1 MDRSFVRGAISLAAL
16 LTTTVVAQ
24 AGAFG
29 IREQSATAQ
38 GESFAGVAAGSGGLS
53 SMFWN
58 PATITM
64 TPGIQTEAHGSIVIP
79 YANIEPDA
87 ATRAEIARFGS
98 TIVPVP
104 PTGPLAGALG
114 SFGPFGSAPFDSGN
128 IGQTTLVPSSYSS
141 YQLSDRLWVGLSV
154 NGPFGLIT
162 KADPFWAGQV
172 YGRSSRLFTL
182 NATPTVGV
190 KLTDWLSIGAGIQVQ
205 YIDVALSRAVPAP
218 IGLSTF
224 QRNALLA
231 GGATSAQI
239 SQLSTP
245 PSPA

>member
-1 MDRSFVRGAISLAAL
+1 MKPIGLLALSAVSLAAL
-16 LTTTVVAQ
+16 LAATAAH

-29 IREQSATAQ
+29 IREQSTTAQ
-38 GESFAGVAAGSGGLS
+38 GEAYAGVAAGSGGLS

-79 YANIEPDA
+79 YANIEPNA

-98 TIVPVP
+98 TVVPVT

-114 SFGPFGSAPFDSGN
+114 SFGPFGSAPFNSGN
-128 IGQTTLVPSSYSS
+128 IGQTALVPSSYSS

-205 YIDVALSRAVPAP
+205 YIDVTLTRAVPAP
-218 IGLSTF
+218 VGLS
-224 QRNALLA
+224 AL
-231 GGATSAQI
+231 Q
-239 SQLSTP
+239 QDR
-245 PSPA
+245 

>member
-1 MDRSFVRGAISLAAL
+1 MELIGLSFARGAASFAVLLA
-16 LTTTVVAQ
+16 TTLAAQ

-38 GESFAGVAAGSGGLS
+38 GEAFAGVAAGSGGLS

-64 TPGIQTEAHGSIVIP
+64 TPGIQTEAHGSIVVP
-79 YANIEPDA
+79 YANVEPDFV
-87 ATRAEIARFGS
+87 TRDEIARLGS
-98 TIVPVP
+98 TIIPVP
-104 PTGPLAGALG
+104 PTGPLAGRLG
-114 SFGPFGSAPFDSGN
+114 SFGPFGSAPTDSGN
-128 IGQTTLVPSSYSS
+128 IGQTLLVPSSYSS
-141 YQLSDRLWVGLSV
+141 YQISDRLWVGLSV
-154 NGPFGLIT
+154 NGPFGLVT

-190 KLTDWLSIGAGIQVQ
+190 RLTDWLSVGAGVQVQ
-205 YIDVALSRAVPAP
+205 YIDATLTRAVPAP
-218 IGLSTF
+218 VGLSAF

-231 GGATSAQI
+231 R
-239 SQLSTP
+239 
-245 PSPA
+245 

>member
-1 MDRSFVRGAISLAAL
+1 MRLTDRSFARGAISLAAL

-38 GESFAGVAAGSGGLS
+38 GKSFAGVAAGSGGLS

-64 TPGIQTEAHGSIVIP
+64 TPGIRTEAHGSIVIP

-104 PTGPLAGALG
+104 PTGPLAGRLG

-128 IGQTTLVPSSYSS
+128 IGQTALVSSGYAS
-141 YQLSDRLWVGLSV
+141 YQISDRMWVGLSA
-154 NGPFGLIT
+154 NGPFGLVT

-172 YGRSSRLFTL
+172 YSRSSRVFTL
-182 NATPTVGV
+182 NATPTVGI
-190 KLTDWLSIGAGIQVQ
+190 KLTDWLSIGAGVQIQ
-205 YIDVALSRAVPAP
+205 YISANLARAV
-218 IGLSTF
+218 
-224 QRNALLA
+224 
-231 GGATSAQI
+231 
-239 SQLSTP
+239 
-245 PSPA
+245 